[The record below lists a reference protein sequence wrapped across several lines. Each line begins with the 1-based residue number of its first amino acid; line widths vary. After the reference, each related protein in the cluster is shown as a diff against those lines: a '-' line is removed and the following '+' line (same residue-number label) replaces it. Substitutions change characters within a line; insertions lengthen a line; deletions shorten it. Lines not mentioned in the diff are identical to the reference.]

1 MKHPAATHRPA
12 PAAPQSLAPQ
22 SLAPY
27 LPAPHASALA
37 RWAGPCTAAALA
49 LLAGCGGGDP
59 TPPAAAAAP
68 PALRP
73 LAAVQPAVGGEA
85 PAHDGA
91 SAPYDV
97 TLLFDWAERTYPDL
111 FPGPQTD
118 RTLPP
123 WRYRAY
129 PTTGNAAGVDG
140 TTVAVLGPAWGT
152 APVVVGSTSQFA
164 CQVLPH
170 RCTGATLAAR
180 RAAADQTARTHP
192 SCVASQPFHWQVG
205 DAGGKVAEGQAGTD
219 APAADAVMNI
229 ASATK
234 WLWGAY
240 ATEVRQGVLTAEDI
254 GLLNFTSGYTGFEGC
269 LQGQTVAQCQSH
281 RGLLLRNGE
290 FVPAHVGRFFYSGG
304 HMQRHGVVLGV
315 GDDDNAALGA
325 RMSQTLG
332 ITVAFSQPQ
341 LAGGAMTSGN
351 EYGRFLQ
358 RMAAGR
364 YRMSSMLG
372 RHAVCTNP
380 ATCPTAVSSPVAG
393 PLSWDYS
400 LGHWVET
407 DPATGDGAFSSAG
420 AFGFYPW
427 LDKGKTWWGVLA
439 RRSSANDERPARD
452 SAACGA
458 QIRAAWAR
466 GNAPVSAAR

>member
-1 MKHPAATHRPA
+1 MND
-12 PAAPQSLAPQ
+12 
-22 SLAPY
+22 
-27 LPAPHASALA
+27 
-37 RWAGPCTAAALA
+37 AALKA
-49 LLAGCGGGDP
+49 NSTLGRASLKVGAVLVTVLPLWGCGGASGPDTTP
-59 TPPAAAAAP
+59 TPPAAAGATAA
-68 PALRP
+68 RP
-73 LAAVQPAVGGEA
+73 MSTVGGSA

-97 TLLFDWAERTYPDL
+97 TLLFDWAERAYPDL
-111 FPGPQTD
+111 FPGPQPD
-118 RTLPP
+118 QVLAP

-129 PTTGNAAGVDG
+129 PATGNFAGVDG
-140 TTVAVLGPAWGT
+140 STVAVLGPAWGPN
-152 APVVVGSTSQFA
+152 PVVLGSTSQFA
-164 CQVLPH
+164 CAVLPH
-170 RCTGATLAAR
+170 RCNGPMLATR
-180 RAAADQTARTHP
+180 RAAADEAARTHP
-192 SCVASQPFHWQVG
+192 SCLASQPFHWQVG
-205 DAGGKVAEGQAGTD
+205 DAGGKLAEGRAGTE
-219 APAADAVMNI
+219 APAGDTVMNI

-234 WLWGAY
+234 WLWGAF

-254 GLLNFTSGYTGFEGC
+254 GLLNFTSGYSGFEGC
-269 LQGQTVAQCQSH
+269 LQGQTVAQCQSY

-304 HMQRHGVVLGV
+304 HMQRHGVVLGI

-325 RMSQTLG
+325 RMSQALG

-364 YRMSSMLG
+364 YRLSSMLG
-372 RHAVCTNP
+372 RYAVCTNP

-393 PLSWDYS
+393 LLSWDYS

-407 DPATGDGAFSSAG
+407 DPTTGDGAFSSAG

-427 LDKGKTWWGVLA
+427 MDKDRIWWGVLA
-439 RRSSANDERPARD
+439 RRSSRNDERPTRD

-466 GNAPVSAAR
+466 GNAPVAAR